1 MLADV
6 EERRR
11 LECRMQDGV
20 ERRLAELTARLGSF
34 EADDSV
40 SGHLERA
47 VQQLTATC
55 TDLRQLA
62 RGLHPRELSLGLV
75 AAVEGLIARTPL
87 PVELH
92 VEVRHAPPDEIAAAA
107 YFVCAEALS
116 NVVKHADAQ
125 RARVDI
131 AAAEVALVVVIV
143 DDGCGGAD
151 PTRGTGLRGL
161 IDRVS
166 SLDGSVI
173 VSSRAD
179 SGTRLT
185 ATLPIGLEDR

>member
-1 MLADV
+1 M
-6 EERRR
+6 
-11 LECRMQDGV
+11 
-20 ERRLAELTARLGSF
+20 
-34 EADDSV
+34 

-47 VQQLTATC
+47 VQHLTATC
-55 TDLRQLA
+55 TDLGQLA

-92 VEVRHAPPDEIAAAA
+92 VEVRRAPPEELAAAA

-116 NVVKHADAQ
+116 NVVKHANAQ
-125 RARVDI
+125 GVPSTSRCRAT
-131 AAAEVALVVVIV
+131 ALVVIVV

-151 PTRGTGLRGL
+151 LTRGTGLRGL
-161 IDRVS
+161 VDRVS

-173 VSSRAD
+173 VSSRAE

-185 ATLPIGLEDR
+185 ATLPMGPEDR